1 LKKLLFIRLS
11 SIGDIVLTTPVVR
24 AVHQQIAGSEIHYLT
39 KPAFAGILRSNPYI
53 DRVHEYGDDINA
65 LLETLRN
72 ERFDFVID
80 LHHNLRSTR
89 IRSALGVRS
98 KAFPKLNIEKWL
110 LVNLKWNRMPDV
122 HIVDRYFKTVV
133 DLGVKN
139 DGEGLDY
146 FIPDQDRVGL
156 HELPHSHQ
164 NGYVAMVIGAQH
176 ATKRMPAERLRE
188 LVLKLDLPVVLL
200 GGKGDVANGEIICKG
215 NESTVFNACGKY
227 NLNQSAS
234 LVHDSRVVVA
244 HDTGLMHIAA
254 ALRKKI
260 ISIWGSTVPAFGM
273 TPYLPY
279 GLGESHIFETPGLR
293 CRPCSKIGF
302 EKCPKSHFNCM
313 GQIDLD
319 AVAKRVHELFV

>member
-1 LKKLLFIRLS
+1 M
-11 SIGDIVLTTPVVR
+11 R

-39 KPAFAGILRSNPYI
+39 KPAFAGILHSNPYVH
-53 DRVHEYGDDINA
+53 RVHEYGDDINA

-72 ERFDFVID
+72 ERFDFVVD
-80 LHHNLRSTR
+80 LHHNLRSAR
-89 IRSALGVRS
+89 IRSALGVQS

-110 LVNLKWNRMPDV
+110 LVNLKWNRMPDI

-146 FIPDQDRVGL
+146 FIPEHDRVNL
-156 HELPHSHQ
+156 NELPSSHH

-200 GGKGDVANGEIICKG
+200 GGKGDVANGEIICNG
-215 NESTVFNACGKY
+215 IESTVFNACGKY

-254 ALRKKI
+254 AFRKKI
-260 ISIWGSTVPAFGM
+260 VSIWGNTVPTFGM
-273 TPYLPY
+273 APYLPTGTGASHVFEVQ
-279 GLGESHIFETPGLR
+279 GLG

-302 EKCPKSHFNCM
+302 DKCPKTHFNCM
-313 GQIDLD
+313 AQIDLD
-319 AVAKRVHELFV
+319 SIAKQVKKLFV